1 MVILF
6 PRAVIV
12 TRGKDDNC
20 VSVELTYVM
29 IGFFPIKIVSRVLRS
44 SVGVGSAVASS
55 LGFCYTD

>member
-44 SVGVGSAVASS
+44 SVGVGSGV
-55 LGFCYTD
+55 G